1 MVISYW
7 NQLSILTVNVHV
19 DYGTLYMGA
28 HDSKVWMPVL
38 EARNTTDN
46 ITFIGSLNV
55 VNEALRMLLYIG
67 YAIFNF
73 F

>member
-19 DYGTLYMGA
+19 DYGTLSMGA
-28 HDSKVWMPVL
+28 HDSTVWMPVL
-38 EARNTTDN
+38 EARNTTN
-46 ITFIGSLNV
+46 NLTFIGSLNV

-67 YAIFNF
+67 YAIFKLF
-73 F
+73 